1 MYVINSDICQQMIRI
16 SPEREL
22 NPRHLVY
29 KTSALP
35 LSYQG
40 IISHYF
46 VLDYHD

>member
-1 MYVINSDICQQMIRI
+1 MINPMRFKGFKAI